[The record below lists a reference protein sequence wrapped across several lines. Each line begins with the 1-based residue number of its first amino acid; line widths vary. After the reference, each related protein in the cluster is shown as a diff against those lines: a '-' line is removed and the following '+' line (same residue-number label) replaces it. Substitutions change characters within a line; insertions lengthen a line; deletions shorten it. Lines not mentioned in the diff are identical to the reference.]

1 MIKVLNNFSKYTREF
16 KYNLKLAFPVMI
28 GMLGHTFV
36 QFIDNIM
43 VGQLGTAELAAI
55 SPGNSFVFIA
65 MSIGIGFS
73 SAITPLVAEAYGAKN
88 EDDVSRIF
96 EHSFLICLILGI
108 VLFLSVFLNRN
119 LLYSMN
125 QPLEVVELASP
136 YLFWVSMSLITIV
149 TFQSFRQFADGLS
162 FTRAAMYST
171 LVGNAINVILNFF
184 LIFGFWIFPKLGV
197 EGAAIGTLISR
208 ICMLTFII
216 FYLKLHKKLSKYI
229 KKFFPIKV
237 EIKRV
242 KKILYLG
249 LPSALHSLFE
259 VAFFVSAV
267 WMSGFIGKNS
277 QAANQIALNLSS
289 MTYMVALGVGVAAMI
304 RVGNQRGMMNFKK
317 LREVALSTLL
327 LIIIIDIFFCFIF
340 LTFNDSLPLLYLD
353 SSDSSGFNDVSE
365 VLKIASNLLIVAGVF
380 QLFDGIQAVVLG
392 SLRGMQDVI
401 KPAIIIFFSYGILGF
416 PISYTLGF
424 YTSLGMVG
432 IWIGLLSG
440 LFFSSLFL
448 FLRFNYLS
456 KKIITLNDRRN
467 IKTRF
472 SIVFIS
478 K

>member
-1 MIKVLNNFSKYTREF
+1 MIKVLNDFSKYTREF

-55 SPGNSFVFIA
+55 SLGNSFVFIA

-73 SAITPLVAEAYGAKN
+73 SAITPLVAEADGAKK

-125 QPLEVVELASP
+125 QPIEVVELASP

-197 EGAAIGTLISR
+197 EGAAIGTLVSR

-229 KKFFPIKV
+229 KKFFPSKI

-353 SSDSSGFNDVSE
+353 SSDPSGFNDVNE

-424 YTSLGMVG
+424 YSSLGMVG

-456 KKIITLNDRRN
+456 KKIIALND
-467 IKTRF
+467 
-472 SIVFIS
+472 
-478 K
+478 

>member
-1 MIKVLNNFSKYTREF
+1 MNYILSKFSTYTREF
-16 KYNLKLAFPVMI
+16 KYNIKLAYPVMI

-36 QFIDNIM
+36 QFVDNIM

-55 SPGNSFVFIA
+55 SLGNSFVFIG

-73 SAITPLVAEAYGAKN
+73 QAITPLIAEADGAKK
-88 EDDVSRIF
+88 DKDISGIF
-96 EHSFLICLILGI
+96 EHSFLICIILGL
-108 VLFLSVFLNRN
+108 VLFLLVFLNRN

-125 QPLEVVELASP
+125 QPIEVVELASP
-136 YLFWVSMSLITIV
+136 YLFWVSFSLISIV

-171 LVGNAINVILNFF
+171 LVGNIINVILNFV

-208 ICMLTFII
+208 LCMLTFII

-229 KKFFPIKV
+229 IRFFPTKV
-237 EIKRV
+237 QIKRV

-249 LPSALHSLFE
+249 LPSALHSFFE
-259 VAFFVSAV
+259 VAFFISAV

-317 LREVALSTLL
+317 LREVAISTLL
-327 LIIIIDIFFCFIF
+327 LIIIIDIFFCLIF
-340 LTFNDSLPLLYLD
+340 LIFNDLLPLLYLD
-353 SSDSSGFNDVSE
+353 PSDQSNLNDVNE
-365 VLKIASNLLIVAGVF
+365 VISIASKLLIVAGVF

-392 SLRGMQDVI
+392 ALRGMQDVN

-416 PISYTLGF
+416 PISYFLGF
-424 YTSLGMVG
+424 HTSLAMVG

-456 KKIITLNDRRN
+456 KKIISIND
-467 IKTRF
+467 
-472 SIVFIS
+472 
-478 K
+478 

>member
-1 MIKVLNNFSKYTREF
+1 MNYILSKFSTYTREF
-16 KYNLKLAFPVMI
+16 KYNIKLAYPVMI

-36 QFIDNIM
+36 QFVDNVM

-55 SPGNSFVFIA
+55 SLGNSFVFIG

-73 SAITPLVAEAYGAKN
+73 QAITPLIAEADGAKK
-88 EDDVSRIF
+88 DKDISGIF
-96 EHSFLICLILGI
+96 EHSFLICIILGI
-108 VLFLSVFLNRN
+108 VLFLLVFLNRN

-125 QPLEVVELASP
+125 QPVEVVELASP
-136 YLFWVSMSLITIV
+136 YLFWVSFSLISIV

-171 LVGNAINVILNFF
+171 LVGNTINVILNFV

-208 ICMLTFII
+208 LCMLTFII
-216 FYLKLHKKLSKYI
+216 FYLKLHKKLSKYL
-229 KKFFPIKV
+229 KRFFPTKV
-237 EIKRV
+237 EIERV

-249 LPSALHSLFE
+249 LPSALHSFFE
-259 VAFFVSAV
+259 VAFFISAV

-304 RVGNQRGMMNFKK
+304 RVGNQRGMMNFRK
-317 LREVALSTLL
+317 LREVAISTLL
-327 LIIIIDIFFCFIF
+327 LIIIIDFFFCLIF
-340 LTFNDSLPLLYLD
+340 LIFNDLLPLLYLD
-353 SSDSSGFNDVSE
+353 PSDPSNLNDVNE
-365 VLKIASNLLIVAGVF
+365 VLNIASKLLIVAGVF

-392 SLRGMQDVI
+392 ALRGMQDVN

-416 PISYTLGF
+416 PISYFLGF
-424 YTSLGMVG
+424 HTSLAIVG

-456 KKIITLNDRRN
+456 KKIILLND
-467 IKTRF
+467 
-472 SIVFIS
+472 
-478 K
+478 

>member
-1 MIKVLNNFSKYTREF
+1 MNYILSKFSTYTREF
-16 KYNLKLAFPVMI
+16 KYNIKLAYPVMI

-36 QFIDNIM
+36 QFVDNVM

-55 SPGNSFVFIA
+55 SLGNSFVFIG

-73 SAITPLVAEAYGAKN
+73 QAITPLIAEADGAKK
-88 EDDVSRIF
+88 DKDISGIF
-96 EHSFLICLILGI
+96 EHSFLICIILGI
-108 VLFLSVFLNRN
+108 VLFLLVFLNRN

-125 QPLEVVELASP
+125 QPVEVVELASP
-136 YLFWVSMSLITIV
+136 YLFWVSFSLISIV

-171 LVGNAINVILNFF
+171 LVGNTINVILNFV

-208 ICMLTFII
+208 LCMLTFII

-229 KKFFPIKV
+229 KRFFPTKV
-237 EIKRV
+237 EIERI

-249 LPSALHSLFE
+249 LPSALHSFFE
-259 VAFFVSAV
+259 VAFFISAV

-304 RVGNQRGMMNFKK
+304 RVGNQRGMMNFRK
-317 LREVALSTLL
+317 LREVAISTLL
-327 LIIIIDIFFCFIF
+327 LIIIIDFFFCLIF
-340 LTFNDSLPLLYLD
+340 LIFNDLLPLLYLD
-353 SSDSSGFNDVSE
+353 PSDPSNLNDVNE
-365 VLKIASNLLIVAGVF
+365 VLTIASKLLIVAGVF

-392 SLRGMQDVI
+392 ALRGMQDVN

-416 PISYTLGF
+416 PISYFLGF
-424 YTSLGMVG
+424 HTSLAIVG

-456 KKIITLNDRRN
+456 KKIILLND
-467 IKTRF
+467 
-472 SIVFIS
+472 
-478 K
+478 

>member
-1 MIKVLNNFSKYTREF
+1 MIKVLNDFSKYTREF

-55 SPGNSFVFIA
+55 SLGNSFVFIA

-73 SAITPLVAEAYGAKN
+73 SAITPLVAEADGAKK

-125 QPLEVVELASP
+125 QPIEVVELASP

-216 FYLKLHKKLSKYI
+216 FYLKLHKRLSKYI
-229 KKFFPIKV
+229 KKFLPSKV

-353 SSDSSGFNDVSE
+353 SSDPSGFNDVSE

-456 KKIITLNDRRN
+456 KKIITLND
-467 IKTRF
+467 
-472 SIVFIS
+472 
-478 K
+478 

>member
-1 MIKVLNNFSKYTREF
+1 MIKVLNDFSKYTREF

-55 SPGNSFVFIA
+55 SLGNSFVFIA

-73 SAITPLVAEAYGAKN
+73 SAITPLVAEADGAKN

-125 QPLEVVELASP
+125 QPIEVVELASP

-229 KKFFPIKV
+229 KKFFPSKV

-353 SSDSSGFNDVSE
+353 SSDPSGFNDVSE

-456 KKIITLNDRRN
+456 KKIIKLND
-467 IKTRF
+467 
-472 SIVFIS
+472 
-478 K
+478 

>member
-55 SPGNSFVFIA
+55 SLGNSFVFIA

-73 SAITPLVAEAYGAKN
+73 SAITPLVAEADGAKK
-88 EDDVSRIF
+88 DDDISRIF
-96 EHSFLICLILGI
+96 EHSFMICLILGI
-108 VLFLSVFLNRN
+108 VLFLLVFLNRN

-125 QPLEVVELASP
+125 QPIEVVELASP

-229 KKFFPIKV
+229 KKFFPSKV

-353 SSDSSGFNDVSE
+353 SSDPSGFNDVSE

-456 KKIITLNDRRN
+456 KKIITLND
-467 IKTRF
+467 
-472 SIVFIS
+472 
-478 K
+478 

>member
-1 MIKVLNNFSKYTREF
+1 MIKVLNDFSKYTREF

-55 SPGNSFVFIA
+55 SLGNSFVFIA

-73 SAITPLVAEAYGAKN
+73 SAITPLVAEADGAKK

-125 QPLEVVELASP
+125 QPIEVVELASP

-216 FYLKLHKKLSKYI
+216 LYLKLHKKLSKYI
-229 KKFFPIKV
+229 KKFFPSKV

-353 SSDSSGFNDVSE
+353 SSDPSGFNDVNE

-456 KKIITLNDRRN
+456 KKIIALND
-467 IKTRF
+467 
-472 SIVFIS
+472 
-478 K
+478 

>member
-1 MIKVLNNFSKYTREF
+1 MIKVLNDFSKYTREF

-55 SPGNSFVFIA
+55 SLGNSFVFIA

-73 SAITPLVAEAYGAKN
+73 SAITPLVAEADGAKK

-125 QPLEVVELASP
+125 QPIEVVELASP

-229 KKFFPIKV
+229 KKFFPSKV

-327 LIIIIDIFFCFIF
+327 LIIIIDIFFCVIF

-353 SSDSSGFNDVSE
+353 SSDPSGFNDVSE

-456 KKIITLNDRRN
+456 KKIITLND
-467 IKTRF
+467 
-472 SIVFIS
+472 
-478 K
+478 

>member
-1 MIKVLNNFSKYTREF
+1 MIKVLNDFSKYTREF

-55 SPGNSFVFIA
+55 SLGNSFVFIA

-73 SAITPLVAEAYGAKN
+73 SAITPLVAEADGAKK

-125 QPLEVVELASP
+125 QPIEVVELASP

-229 KKFFPIKV
+229 KKFFPSKI

-353 SSDSSGFNDVSE
+353 SSDPSGFNDVSE
-365 VLKIASNLLIVAGVF
+365 VLIIASNLLIVAGVF

-456 KKIITLNDRRN
+456 KKIITLND
-467 IKTRF
+467 
-472 SIVFIS
+472 
-478 K
+478 

>member
-1 MIKVLNNFSKYTREF
+1 MNYILSKFSTYTREF
-16 KYNLKLAFPVMI
+16 KYNIKLAYPVMI

-36 QFIDNIM
+36 QFVDNVM

-55 SPGNSFVFIA
+55 SLGNSFVFIG

-73 SAITPLVAEAYGAKN
+73 QAITPLIAEADGAKK
-88 EDDVSRIF
+88 DKDISGIF
-96 EHSFLICLILGI
+96 EHSFLICIILGI
-108 VLFLSVFLNRN
+108 VLFLLVFLNRN

-125 QPLEVVELASP
+125 QPVEVVELASP
-136 YLFWVSMSLITIV
+136 YLFWVSFSLISIV

-171 LVGNAINVILNFF
+171 LVGNTINVILNFV

-208 ICMLTFII
+208 LCMLTFII

-229 KKFFPIKV
+229 KRFFPTKV
-237 EIKRV
+237 EIERV

-249 LPSALHSLFE
+249 LPSALHSFFE
-259 VAFFVSAV
+259 VAFFISAV

-304 RVGNQRGMMNFKK
+304 RVGNQRGMMNFRK
-317 LREVALSTLL
+317 LREVAISTLL
-327 LIIIIDIFFCFIF
+327 LIIIIDFFFCLIF
-340 LTFNDSLPLLYLD
+340 LIFNDLLPLLYLD
-353 SSDSSGFNDVSE
+353 PSNPSNLNDVNE
-365 VLKIASNLLIVAGVF
+365 VLTIASKLLIVAGVF

-392 SLRGMQDVI
+392 ALRGMQDVN

-416 PISYTLGF
+416 PISYFLGF
-424 YTSLGMVG
+424 HTSLAIVG

-456 KKIITLNDRRN
+456 KKIILLND
-467 IKTRF
+467 
-472 SIVFIS
+472 
-478 K
+478 

>member
-1 MIKVLNNFSKYTREF
+1 MNYILSKFSTYTREF
-16 KYNLKLAFPVMI
+16 KYNIKLAYPVMI

-36 QFIDNIM
+36 QFVDNIM

-55 SPGNSFVFIA
+55 SLGNSFVFIG

-73 SAITPLVAEAYGAKN
+73 QAITPLIAEADGAKK
-88 EDDVSRIF
+88 DKDISGIF
-96 EHSFLICLILGI
+96 EHSFLICIILGL
-108 VLFLSVFLNRN
+108 VLFLLVFLNRN

-125 QPLEVVELASP
+125 QPIEVVELASP
-136 YLFWVSMSLITIV
+136 YLFWVSFSLISIV

-171 LVGNAINVILNFF
+171 VVGNVINVILNFV

-208 ICMLTFII
+208 LCMLTFII

-229 KKFFPIKV
+229 IRFFPTKV
-237 EIKRV
+237 EIERV

-249 LPSALHSLFE
+249 LPSALHSFFE
-259 VAFFVSAV
+259 VAFFISAV

-317 LREVALSTLL
+317 LREVAISTLL
-327 LIIIIDIFFCFIF
+327 LIIIIDIFFCLVF
-340 LTFNDSLPLLYLD
+340 LIFNDLLPLLYLD
-353 SSDSSGFNDVSE
+353 PSDPSNLNDVNE
-365 VLKIASNLLIVAGVF
+365 VISIASKLLIVAGVF

-392 SLRGMQDVI
+392 ALRAMQDVNI
-401 KPAIIIFFSYGILGF
+401 PAIIIFFCYGILGF
-416 PISYTLGF
+416 PISYFLGF
-424 YTSLGMVG
+424 HTSLAMVG

-456 KKIITLNDRRN
+456 KKIIAIND
-467 IKTRF
+467 
-472 SIVFIS
+472 
-478 K
+478 

>member
-1 MIKVLNNFSKYTREF
+1 MNYILSKFSTYTREF
-16 KYNLKLAFPVMI
+16 KYNIKLAYPVMI

-36 QFIDNIM
+36 QFVDNVM

-55 SPGNSFVFIA
+55 SLGNSFVFIA

-73 SAITPLVAEAYGAKN
+73 QAITPLIAEADGAKK
-88 EDDVSRIF
+88 DKDISGIF
-96 EHSFLICLILGI
+96 EHSFLICIILGI
-108 VLFLSVFLNRN
+108 VLFLLVFLNRN

-125 QPLEVVELASP
+125 QPVEVVELASP
-136 YLFWVSMSLITIV
+136 YLFWVSFSLISIV

-171 LVGNAINVILNFF
+171 LVGNTINVILNFV

-208 ICMLTFII
+208 LCMLTFII

-229 KKFFPIKV
+229 KRFFPTKV
-237 EIKRV
+237 EIERV

-249 LPSALHSLFE
+249 LPSALHSFFE
-259 VAFFVSAV
+259 VAFFISAV

-304 RVGNQRGMMNFKK
+304 RVGNQRGMMNFRK
-317 LREVALSTLL
+317 LREVAISTLL
-327 LIIIIDIFFCFIF
+327 LIIIIDFFFCLIF
-340 LTFNDSLPLLYLD
+340 LIFNDLLPLLYLD
-353 SSDSSGFNDVSE
+353 PSDPSNLDDVNE
-365 VLKIASNLLIVAGVF
+365 VLTIASKLLIVAGVF

-392 SLRGMQDVI
+392 ALRGMQDVN

-416 PISYTLGF
+416 PISYFLGF
-424 YTSLGMVG
+424 HTSLAIVG

-456 KKIITLNDRRN
+456 KKIILLND
-467 IKTRF
+467 
-472 SIVFIS
+472 
-478 K
+478 

>member
-1 MIKVLNNFSKYTREF
+1 MNYILSKFSTYTREF
-16 KYNLKLAFPVMI
+16 KYNIKLAYPVMI

-36 QFIDNIM
+36 QFVDNIM

-55 SPGNSFVFIA
+55 SLGNSFVFIG

-73 SAITPLVAEAYGAKN
+73 QAITPLIAEADGAKK
-88 EDDVSRIF
+88 DKDISGIF
-96 EHSFLICLILGI
+96 EHSFLICIILGL
-108 VLFLSVFLNRN
+108 VLFLLVFLNRN

-125 QPLEVVELASP
+125 QPIEVVELASP
-136 YLFWVSMSLITIV
+136 YLFWVSFSLISIV

-171 LVGNAINVILNFF
+171 VVGNVINVILNFV

-208 ICMLTFII
+208 LCMLTFII

-229 KKFFPIKV
+229 IRFFPTKV
-237 EIKRV
+237 EIERV

-249 LPSALHSLFE
+249 LPSALHSFFE
-259 VAFFVSAV
+259 VAFFISAV

-317 LREVALSTLL
+317 LREVAISTLL
-327 LIIIIDIFFCFIF
+327 LIIIIDIFFCLVF
-340 LTFNDSLPLLYLD
+340 LIFNDLLPLLYLD
-353 SSDSSGFNDVSE
+353 PSDPSNLNDVNE
-365 VLKIASNLLIVAGVF
+365 VLSIASKLLIVAGVF

-392 SLRGMQDVI
+392 ALRGMQDVN
-401 KPAIIIFFSYGILGF
+401 KPAIIIFFCYGILGF
-416 PISYTLGF
+416 PISYFLGF
-424 YTSLGMVG
+424 HTSLAMVG

-456 KKIITLNDRRN
+456 KKIIAIND
-467 IKTRF
+467 
-472 SIVFIS
+472 
-478 K
+478 

>member
-1 MIKVLNNFSKYTREF
+1 MTKVLNGFSKYTREF

-55 SPGNSFVFIA
+55 SLGNSFVFIA

-73 SAITPLVAEAYGAKN
+73 TAITPLIAEADGAKKEN
-88 EDDVSRIF
+88 DISRIF
-96 EHSFLICLILGI
+96 EHSFLICLILGL
-108 VLFLSVFLNRN
+108 VLFLLVFLNRN

-216 FYLKLHKKLSKYI
+216 FYLKIHKKLSKYI
-229 KKFFPIKV
+229 KKFFPSKV

-249 LPSALHSLFE
+249 LPSALHSFFE

-267 WMSGFIGKNS
+267 WMSGLLGKNS

-317 LREVALSTLL
+317 LREVALSTLF
-327 LIIIIDIFFCFIF
+327 LIIVIDVFFCLIF

-353 SSDSSGFNDVSE
+353 PLDPSSFADVSE
-365 VLKIASNLLIVAGVF
+365 VLSIASNLLIVAGVF

-392 SLRGMQDVI
+392 ALRGMQDVN

-416 PISYTLGF
+416 PISYFLGF
-424 YTSLGMVG
+424 HTPLEMVG

-440 LFFSSLFL
+440 LLFSSLFL

-456 KKIITLNDRRN
+456 KKIIALND
-467 IKTRF
+467 
-472 SIVFIS
+472 
-478 K
+478 

>member
-1 MIKVLNNFSKYTREF
+1 MLTKLSTYTREF
-16 KYNLKLAFPVMI
+16 KYNIKLAYPVMI

-36 QFIDNIM
+36 QFVDNVM

-55 SPGNSFVFIA
+55 SLGNSFVFIG

-73 SAITPLVAEAYGAKN
+73 QAITPLIAEADGAKK
-88 EDDVSRIF
+88 DKDISRIF
-96 EHSFLICLILGI
+96 EHSFLICIILGL
-108 VLFLSVFLNRN
+108 VLFSLVFLNRN

-125 QPLEVVELASP
+125 QPIEVVELASP
-136 YLFWVSMSLITIV
+136 YLFWVSFSLISIV

-171 LVGNAINVILNFF
+171 LVGNVINIILNFV
-184 LIFGFWIFPKLGV
+184 LIFGFWVFPKLGV

-208 ICMLTFII
+208 LCMLTFII

-229 KKFFPIKV
+229 KRFFPTKV
-237 EIKRV
+237 EIDRV

-249 LPSALHSLFE
+249 LPSAFHSFFE
-259 VAFFVSAV
+259 VAFFISAV
-267 WMSGFIGKNS
+267 WMSGLIGKNS

-317 LREVALSTLL
+317 LREVAISTVL
-327 LIIIIDIFFCFIF
+327 LIIIIDIFFCLIF
-340 LTFNDSLPLLYLD
+340 LIFNDLLPLLYLD
-353 SSDSSGFNDVSE
+353 PSDPSNLNDVNE
-365 VLKIASNLLIVAGVF
+365 VLTIASKLLIVAGIF

-392 SLRGMQDVI
+392 ALRGMQDVN

-416 PISYTLGF
+416 PISYFLGF
-424 YTSLGMVG
+424 YTSLAIVG

-456 KKIITLNDRRN
+456 KKIIVLND
-467 IKTRF
+467 
-472 SIVFIS
+472 
-478 K
+478 

>member
-1 MIKVLNNFSKYTREF
+1 MNYILSKFSTYTREF
-16 KYNLKLAFPVMI
+16 KYNIKLAYPVMI

-36 QFIDNIM
+36 QFVDNIM

-55 SPGNSFVFIA
+55 SLGNSFVFIG

-73 SAITPLVAEAYGAKN
+73 QAITPLIAEADGAKK
-88 EDDVSRIF
+88 DKDISGIF
-96 EHSFLICLILGI
+96 EHSFLICIILGL
-108 VLFLSVFLNRN
+108 VLFLLVFLNRN

-125 QPLEVVELASP
+125 QPIEVVELASP
-136 YLFWVSMSLITIV
+136 YLFWVSFSLISIV

-171 LVGNAINVILNFF
+171 LVGNTINVILNFV

-208 ICMLTFII
+208 LCMLTFII

-229 KKFFPIKV
+229 KRFFPTKV
-237 EIKRV
+237 EIERV

-249 LPSALHSLFE
+249 LPSALHSFFE
-259 VAFFVSAV
+259 VAFFISAV

-304 RVGNQRGMMNFKK
+304 RVGNQRGMMNFRK
-317 LREVALSTLL
+317 LREVAISTLL
-327 LIIIIDIFFCFIF
+327 LIIIIDFFFCLIF
-340 LTFNDSLPLLYLD
+340 LIFNDLLPLLYLD
-353 SSDSSGFNDVSE
+353 PSNPSNLNDVNE
-365 VLKIASNLLIVAGVF
+365 VLTIASKLLIVAGVF

-392 SLRGMQDVI
+392 ALRGMQDVN

-416 PISYTLGF
+416 PISYFLGF
-424 YTSLGMVG
+424 HTSLAIVG

-456 KKIITLNDRRN
+456 KKIILLND
-467 IKTRF
+467 
-472 SIVFIS
+472 
-478 K
+478 

>member
-1 MIKVLNNFSKYTREF
+1 MIKVLNDFSKYTREF

-55 SPGNSFVFIA
+55 SLGNSFVFIA

-73 SAITPLVAEAYGAKN
+73 SAITPLVAEADGAKK

-125 QPLEVVELASP
+125 QPIEVVELASP

-229 KKFFPIKV
+229 KKFLPSKI

-353 SSDSSGFNDVSE
+353 SSDPSGFNDVNE

-424 YTSLGMVG
+424 YSSLGMVG

-456 KKIITLNDRRN
+456 KKIIALND
-467 IKTRF
+467 
-472 SIVFIS
+472 
-478 K
+478 

>member
-1 MIKVLNNFSKYTREF
+1 MNYILSKFSKYTREF
-16 KYNLKLAFPVMI
+16 KYNIKLAYPVMI

-36 QFIDNIM
+36 QFVDNVM

-55 SPGNSFVFIA
+55 SLGNSFVFIG

-73 SAITPLVAEAYGAKN
+73 QAITPLIAEADGAKK
-88 EDDVSRIF
+88 DKDISGIF
-96 EHSFLICLILGI
+96 EHSFLICIILGI
-108 VLFLSVFLNRN
+108 VLFLLVFLNRN

-125 QPLEVVELASP
+125 QPIEVVELASP
-136 YLFWVSMSLITIV
+136 YLFWVSFSLISIV

-171 LVGNAINVILNFF
+171 LVGNVINVILNFV

-208 ICMLTFII
+208 LCMLTFII
-216 FYLKLHKKLSKYI
+216 FYLKLHVKLSKYI
-229 KKFFPIKV
+229 IRFFPTKV
-237 EIKRV
+237 EIERV

-249 LPSALHSLFE
+249 LPSALHSFFE
-259 VAFFVSAV
+259 VAFFISAV

-304 RVGNQRGMMNFKK
+304 RVGNQRGMMNFRK
-317 LREVALSTLL
+317 LREVAISTLL
-327 LIIIIDIFFCFIF
+327 LIIIIDIFFCLIF
-340 LTFNDSLPLLYLD
+340 LVFNDLLPLLYLD
-353 SSDSSGFNDVSE
+353 PSDPSNLNDVNE
-365 VLKIASNLLIVAGVF
+365 VLTIASKLLIVAGVF

-392 SLRGMQDVI
+392 ALRGMQDVN

-416 PISYTLGF
+416 PISYFLGF
-424 YTSLGMVG
+424 YTSLAIVG

-456 KKIITLNDRRN
+456 KKIILLND
-467 IKTRF
+467 
-472 SIVFIS
+472 
-478 K
+478 

>member
-1 MIKVLNNFSKYTREF
+1 MNYILSKFSTYTREF
-16 KYNLKLAFPVMI
+16 KYNIKLAYPVMI

-36 QFIDNIM
+36 QFVDNIM

-55 SPGNSFVFIA
+55 SLGNSFVFIG

-73 SAITPLVAEAYGAKN
+73 QAITPLIAEADGARKDRDIS
-88 EDDVSRIF
+88 EIF
-96 EHSFLICLILGI
+96 EHSFLICIILGL
-108 VLFLSVFLNRN
+108 VLFLLVFLNRN

-125 QPLEVVELASP
+125 QPIEVVELASP
-136 YLFWVSMSLITIV
+136 YLFWVSFSLISIV

-171 LVGNAINVILNFF
+171 LVGNIINVILNFV

-208 ICMLTFII
+208 LCMLTFII

-229 KKFFPIKV
+229 IRFFPTKV
-237 EIKRV
+237 EIERV

-249 LPSALHSLFE
+249 LPSALHSFFE
-259 VAFFVSAV
+259 VAFFISAV

-317 LREVALSTLL
+317 LREVAISTLL
-327 LIIIIDIFFCFIF
+327 LIIIIDIFFCLVF
-340 LTFNDSLPLLYLD
+340 LIFNDLLPLLYLD
-353 SSDSSGFNDVSE
+353 PSDPSNLNDVNE
-365 VLKIASNLLIVAGVF
+365 VLSIASKLLIVAGVF

-392 SLRGMQDVI
+392 ALRGMQDVN

-416 PISYTLGF
+416 PISYFLGF
-424 YTSLGMVG
+424 HTSLAMVG

-456 KKIITLNDRRN
+456 KKIISIND
-467 IKTRF
+467 
-472 SIVFIS
+472 
-478 K
+478 

>member
-1 MIKVLNNFSKYTREF
+1 MNYILTKFSTYTREF
-16 KYNLKLAFPVMI
+16 KYNIKLAYPVMI

-36 QFIDNIM
+36 QFVDNIM

-55 SPGNSFVFIA
+55 SLGNSFVFIG

-73 SAITPLVAEAYGAKN
+73 QAITPLIAEADGAKK
-88 EDDVSRIF
+88 DKDISGIF
-96 EHSFLICLILGI
+96 EHSFLICIILGL
-108 VLFLSVFLNRN
+108 VLFLLVFLNRN

-125 QPLEVVELASP
+125 QPIEVVELASP
-136 YLFWVSMSLITIV
+136 YLFWVSFSLISIV

-171 LVGNAINVILNFF
+171 VVGNVINVILNFV

-208 ICMLTFII
+208 LCMLTFII

-229 KKFFPIKV
+229 IRFFPTKV
-237 EIKRV
+237 EIERV

-249 LPSALHSLFE
+249 LPSALHSFFE
-259 VAFFVSAV
+259 VAFFISAV

-317 LREVALSTLL
+317 LREVAISTLL
-327 LIIIIDIFFCFIF
+327 LIIIIDIFFCLVF
-340 LTFNDSLPLLYLD
+340 LIFNDLLPLLYLD
-353 SSDSSGFNDVSE
+353 PSDPSNLNDVNE
-365 VLKIASNLLIVAGVF
+365 VISIASKLLIVAGVF

-392 SLRGMQDVI
+392 ALRGMQDVN
-401 KPAIIIFFSYGILGF
+401 KPAIIIFFCYGILGF
-416 PISYTLGF
+416 PISYFLGF
-424 YTSLGMVG
+424 HTSLAMVG

-456 KKIITLNDRRN
+456 KKIIAIND
-467 IKTRF
+467 
-472 SIVFIS
+472 
-478 K
+478 

>member
-1 MIKVLNNFSKYTREF
+1 
-16 KYNLKLAFPVMI
+16 MI

-36 QFIDNIM
+36 QFVDNIM

-55 SPGNSFVFIA
+55 SLGNSFVFIG

-73 SAITPLVAEAYGAKN
+73 QAITPLIAEADGAKK
-88 EDDVSRIF
+88 DKDISGIF
-96 EHSFLICLILGI
+96 EHSFLICIILGL
-108 VLFLSVFLNRN
+108 VLFLLVFLNRN

-125 QPLEVVELASP
+125 QPIEVVELASP
-136 YLFWVSMSLITIV
+136 YLFWVSFSLISIV

-171 LVGNAINVILNFF
+171 LVGNIINVILNFV

-208 ICMLTFII
+208 LCMLTFII

-229 KKFFPIKV
+229 IRFFPTKV
-237 EIKRV
+237 EIERV

-249 LPSALHSLFE
+249 LPSALHSFFE
-259 VAFFVSAV
+259 VAFFISAV

-317 LREVALSTLL
+317 LREVAISTLL
-327 LIIIIDIFFCFIF
+327 LIIIIDIFFCLVF
-340 LTFNDSLPLLYLD
+340 LIFNDFLPLLYLD
-353 SSDSSGFNDVSE
+353 PSDPSNLNDVNE
-365 VLKIASNLLIVAGVF
+365 VLSIASKLLIVAGVF

-392 SLRGMQDVI
+392 ALRGMQDVN

-416 PISYTLGF
+416 PISYFLGF
-424 YTSLGMVG
+424 HTSLAMVG

-456 KKIITLNDRRN
+456 KKIISIND
-467 IKTRF
+467 
-472 SIVFIS
+472 
-478 K
+478 